1 MMKYKNGY
9 IGLVVLAILISVI
22 AFAVPTEKT
31 ASLWT
36 AYIFTLVAILG
47 QIYVWKQGNQKSKFL
62 GLSTLYVGSI
72 YLVAQIVVFAIFKA
86 VPTLP
91 TWSAVV
97 ICCVILGI
105 AIISILSVQSAQT
118 EIERVENKV
127 NTKVSYIRNMQ
138 TEVEMLAEIETN
150 PEVKEK
156 LKELAE
162 KIRFSDP
169 MSSEKLQALENN
181 ITEEI
186 KAIGCSGDKNKSIEK
201 IETLV
206 TQRNKMCKN
215 LK

>member
-1 MMKYKNGY
+1 MKYKNGY
-9 IGLVVLAILISVI
+9 IGLAVLAILISVI

-31 ASLWT
+31 ASFWI
-36 AYIFTLVAILG
+36 AYIFTLVAIFG
-47 QIYVWKQGNQKSKFL
+47 QICVWKQGNRKSKFL

-72 YLVAQIVVFAIFKA
+72 YLAAQIIVFAIFKV

-91 TWSAVV
+91 TWSAIV
-97 ICCVILGI
+97 ICCVIFGM
-105 AIISILSVQSAQT
+105 AIVSILSVQSAQT

-150 PEVKEK
+150 LEVKEK

-162 KIRFSDP
+162 KIRFSDS
-169 MSSEKLQALENN
+169 MSNEKLQALENN
-181 ITEEI
+181 IAEEI
-186 KAIGCSGDKNKSIEK
+186 KEFGRSEDKIKSIEK

>member
-1 MMKYKNGY
+1 MKYKNGY
-9 IGLVVLAILISVI
+9 IGLAVLAILISVI

-31 ASLWT
+31 ASFWI
-36 AYIFTLVAILG
+36 AYIFTLVAIFG
-47 QIYVWKQGNQKSKFL
+47 QICVWKRGNRKSKFL
-62 GLSTLYVGSI
+62 GLSTLYVSSI
-72 YLVAQIVVFAIFKA
+72 YLAAQLIVFAIFKA
-86 VPTLP
+86 IPTLP
-91 TWSAVV
+91 TWSAIV
-97 ICCVILGI
+97 ICCVIFGM
-105 AIISILSVQSAQT
+105 AIVSILSVQSAQT

-150 PEVKEK
+150 PEVREN

-181 ITEEI
+181 IAEEI
-186 KAIGCSGDKNKSIEK
+186 KAFGSSEDKIKSIEK

>member
-1 MMKYKNGY
+1 MMKHKNGY
-9 IGLVVLAILISVI
+9 IGLAVLAILISVI

-86 VPTLP
+86 VPTFP

-118 EIERVENKV
+118 EIERVENKA

-156 LKELAE
+156 LKGLAE

-169 MSSEKLQALENN
+169 MSSKKLQALENN
-181 ITEEI
+181 IAEEI
-186 KAIGCSGDKNKSIEK
+186 KAIGCSGGKNKSIKK

>member
-1 MMKYKNGY
+1 MAVSGFTHFA
-9 IGLVVLAILISVI
+9 LAVY
-22 AFAVPTEKT
+22 PR
-31 ASLWT
+31 

-86 VPTLP
+86 VPTFP

-127 NTKVSYIRNMQ
+127 NTKVSYIQNMQ

-169 MSSEKLQALENN
+169 MSNEKLQALENN
-181 ITEEI
+181 IAEEI
-186 KAIGCSGDKNKSIEK
+186 KAFDCSGDKNKSIEK